1 MTQRVGALR
10 EDVSGDPTAKCL
22 AEISDLIGSKLAEP
36 APYVPPHDVWNSQP
50 DAPLFDEEIVIEKLL
65 DALPN
70 ESAIAFSRHQL
81 EVLFSGGGPVLADTQ
96 VAATIIERFAHT
108 CGCSFALHGET
119 GTFTKNL
126 IDTAASAQMNVPRS
140 PIQIGFKEEK
150 RHKMFGKSKAISHE
164 EDKLLPPVQQ
174 LQNLAP
180 AHLAASEPAANF
192 SIGPGMTIVGKISS
206 GGIVNVFGRVEGEL
220 NASTVPI
227 PDGAQVE
234 GTLAAQELT
243 IGGRF
248 NGTIHAN
255 QVTLT
260 SSAVVEGEIHHRSLP
275 IGENAWFA
283 GVSRPKEASVSEDRD
298 PPSLIQLVPKLN
310 GSLAQPNFSPMLP
323 ALEPINE
330 LVFYCK
336 RHGNGYRTP
345 QGELPNVQYEPRE
358 FPVVY
363 SVGSQDQS
371 AKRISRGSLQIAI
384 GGRYAERPTP
394 ARARRRLF

>member
-1 MTQRVGALR
+1 
-10 EDVSGDPTAKCL
+10 
-22 AEISDLIGSKLAEP
+22 
-36 APYVPPHDVWNSQP
+36 
-50 DAPLFDEEIVIEKLL
+50 
-65 DALPN
+65 
-70 ESAIAFSRHQL
+70 
-81 EVLFSGGGPVLADTQ
+81 
-96 VAATIIERFAHT
+96 
-108 CGCSFALHGET
+108 
-119 GTFTKNL
+119 
-126 IDTAASAQMNVPRS
+126 MNVPRS

-150 RHKMFGKSKAISHE
+150 RDKTFGKSKGSSHE
-164 EDKLLPPVQQ
+164 EDKLLPPLQQ

-180 AHLAASEPAANF
+180 AHLAASERAANS
-192 SIGPGMTIVGKISS
+192 SIGAGMTIIGKIC

-220 NASTVPI
+220 NASTVRI
-227 PDGAQVE
+227 SDGAQVE

-248 NGTIHAN
+248 KGTIHPN
-255 QVTLT
+255 RVTLT